1 MPFLVEIWS
10 LLSERLQS
18 LKPQMAKQCQ
28 ITLSCSIADED
39 LRNTMQIVVG
49 CMIDLV
55 GENFTLCRNVEVTYF
70 L

>member
-1 MPFLVEIWS
+1 VPFLVEIWS

-28 ITLSCSIADED
+28 ITLSCSITDED
-39 LRNTMQIVVG
+39 LRNRMQIVVR

-55 GENFTLCRNVEVTYF
+55 GREFHLI
-70 L
+70 